1 MTARHLTGGGI
12 EEEDGEEVEMDSL
25 RRAWGVQEQR
35 IQENLKAFEE
45 RTRKKEEELQGMQDR
60 AMEQVEKVEEM
71 LRMMEG

>member
-1 MTARHLTGGGI
+1 MGKNRGI
-12 EEEDGEEVEMDSL
+12 EEEGEGEMDPL
-25 RRAWGVQEQR
+25 RRAWRVQEQR

-45 RTRKKEEELQGMQDR
+45 RMRKKEEGLQGMQDR